1 MGSIDSKAMRIART
15 AAAEAMVAGAV
26 AVVLTGSHARGDAG
40 AHSDIDLV
48 VVLPKAP
55 AKDAGPAPYT
65 VRRGYLVATAWTT
78 PAAAAAAFR
87 DPALFPTYVPGW
99 REAVILANP
108 DGVAARIQARARRW
122 DWSDVA
128 DVTDAWVAE
137 HITGWAEEVHKLVN
151 ALQEESSHMASV
163 QRSLLAVQL
172 AGLVGLRRRILWGTE
187 NVMHDLVAER
197 MGEPWASTQRRAF
210 GQGGGPHEA
219 SCRAALELFG
229 LAVGECWGVLDRGQ
243 RAVVRQACGIAGVEV
258 A

>member
-1 MGSIDSKAMRIART
+1 MVSIDSKAMGIART
-15 AAAEAMVAGAV
+15 GAAQAMAAGAL

-99 REAVILANP
+99 REAVVLADP

-122 DWSDVA
+122 AWDDVA
-128 DVTDAWVAE
+128 ESTDFYVAE
-137 HITGWAEEVHKLVN
+137 HITGWAEEVHKLVG
-151 ALQEESSHMASV
+151 ALEVGNLSTAAV
-163 QRSLLAVQL
+163 QRSLLAVHL
-172 AGLVGLRRRILWGTE
+172 AGLVALRHRILWGSD
-187 NVMHDLVAER
+187 NVLHDLVAER
-197 MGEPWASTQRRAF
+197 MGEPWASTQARAF
-210 GQGGGPHEA
+210 GQGGESHEEA
-219 SCRAALELFG
+219 CRASLELFG
-229 LAVGECWGVLDRGQ
+229 FAVGECWGVLDRRQ
-243 RAVVRQACGIAGVEV
+243 RAVVRHACGVAGVEV